1 MIAFIVP
8 RREAGAAGGL
18 PHFGQAAAVGW
29 VRSPFFPYGLAQQSR
44 SKLIRTHILH
54 HSQEQARCLFH
65 KNIEFLWN
73 RHLACS

>member
-29 VRSPFFPYGLAQQSR
+29 VRSLPWWMCEILRGVGVSTWESR
-44 SKLIRTHILH
+44 VCPSFESQKKLRID
-54 HSQEQARCLFH
+54 
-65 KNIEFLWN
+65 
-73 RHLACS
+73 